1 MRAEWTSVARQCL
14 MKRLWG
20 KIFIV
25 TFYVSF
31 DVLDGV
37 RIQQSV
43 LLVAVVAAR
52 DASQVL
58 VASLRIFLGAL
69 LLRLLQ
75 PLGDAR
81 RAGVLD
87 QARQF
92 LARLGVDRPLFLFHE
107 RRELLAR

>member
-1 MRAEWTSVARQCL
+1 MDQRRAAVLDEALGGQDL
-14 MKRLWG
+14 
-20 KIFIV
+20 IIV

-37 RIQQSV
+37 RIQEPV

-58 VASLRIFLGAL
+58 VASLRVFLGAL

-81 RAGVLD
+81 RRLRGVLD

-92 LARLGVDRPLFLFHE
+92 LARLGVDRPLL
-107 RRELLAR
+107 